1 MNGAVHAG
9 LTIALLACA
18 GFGCASTPP
27 AAPSSGGCAVDLWI
41 ISWNADDA
49 GVNDEQEAI
58 DHPEV
63 HERVETC
70 SYADAVRGWLEH
82 APAKTIKQ
90 PEKGV
95 DVSPDLRVVAR
106 VTSGHG
112 SDLVGVNGS
121 CDWVRR
127 NRKQYL
133 EYDPSLFNILI
144 QPLQG
149 AARHELDIYLSHPG
163 CGPKAAP
170 H

>member
-1 MNGAVHAG
+1 MNRPAHAG
-9 LTIALLACA
+9 LTIALLASVVV
-18 GFGCASTPP
+18 GCASAPP

-58 DHPEV
+58 EHPEV
-63 HERVETC
+63 HERVQTC
-70 SYADAVRGWLEH
+70 SYADAVRGWLQQ
-82 APAKTIKQ
+82 APAKTIQQ
-90 PEKGV
+90 PGKGY

-106 VTSGHG
+106 ITSAQG
-112 SDLVGVNGS
+112 SDLVGVNGN

-133 EYDPSLFNILI
+133 EYDPSLFKILM
-144 QPLQG
+144 QPLKG
-149 AARHELDIYLSHPG
+149 AAQRELDIYLSHPG
-163 CGPKAAP
+163 CAPKAAP

>member
-1 MNGAVHAG
+1 MTGPAHGG
-9 LTIALLACA
+9 LTIALLACVVV
-18 GFGCASTPP
+18 GCASAPP
-27 AAPSSGGCAVDLWI
+27 AVPSSEGCAVDLWI

-58 DHPEV
+58 EHPEV
-63 HERVETC
+63 HERVQTC
-70 SYADAVRGWLEH
+70 SYADAVRRWLQQ

-90 PEKGV
+90 PDKGD

-106 VTSGHG
+106 ITSGQG
-112 SDLVGVNGS
+112 SDLVGVNGN

-133 EYDPSLFNILI
+133 EYDPSLFKILM
-144 QPLQG
+144 QPLKG
-149 AARHELDIYLSHPG
+149 AAQRELDIYLSHPG
-163 CGPKAAP
+163 CAPKAAP